1 MIMNTIT
8 QTDVHYLRP
17 NRTMESLLIEDS
29 ETTKK
34 VLVYN
39 YEGVHFRVFENQ
51 KEASRFVNGD
61 SNAKTITEFIDEN
74 ELDKYLQKI
83 IF

>member
-8 QTDVHYLRP
+8 QTDVNYLRP
-17 NRTMESLLIEDS
+17 NRTMETLLIENSD
-29 ETTKK
+29 TIKT
-34 VLVYN
+34 VFIYN

-51 KEASRFVNGD
+51 KEAGKFINCD

-74 ELDKYLQKI
+74 ELDSYLQKVA
-83 IF
+83 F